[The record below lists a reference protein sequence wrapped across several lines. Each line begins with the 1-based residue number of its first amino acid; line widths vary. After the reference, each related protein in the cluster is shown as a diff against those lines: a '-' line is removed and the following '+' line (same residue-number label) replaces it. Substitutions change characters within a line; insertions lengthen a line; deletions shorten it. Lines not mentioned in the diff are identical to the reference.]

1 MTDILQRL
9 VTGNLTAD
17 ERRGVSEFN
26 KQWDTD
32 DPEPL
37 EPLAVSFRLKDEE
50 KRVVYQDVKSRIEA
64 GASPDEIAEAVVG
77 CIDQQLMEK
86 EHQAYP
92 AAYNSEKE
100 FESKKPGQPA
110 RKGAFRRV

>member
-9 VTGNLTAD
+9 VTGNLTVD

-26 KQWDTD
+26 KRWDND

-37 EPLAVSFRLKDEE
+37 EPIAVSFRLKDEE
-50 KRVVYQDVKSRIEA
+50 KRIIFQDVKNRIET
-64 GASPDEIAEAVVG
+64 GASSDEIAEAVVG
-77 CIDQQLMEK
+77 CIDEHLKEK

-92 AAYNSEKE
+92 AAYNLEKE
-100 FESKKPGQPA
+100 FESKKQPGK
-110 RKGAFRRV
+110 KGAFRRV

>member
-9 VTGNLTAD
+9 ATGNLTAA

-26 KQWDTD
+26 KRWDVD

-37 EPLAVSFRLKDEE
+37 EPIAVSFRLKDKE
-50 KRVVYQDVKSRIEA
+50 KQAAYQDIKQRIEA
-64 GASPDEIAEAVVG
+64 GASSDEIAAAVVG
-77 CIDQQLMEK
+77 CIDQHLIEK

-92 AAYNSEKE
+92 AAYNSEQE
-100 FESKKPGQPA
+100 FESKKQPGK
-110 RKGAFRRV
+110 KGSFRRV